1 MFVGRKE
8 ELEFLNE
15 KYNNHKAQM
24 IVLYGRRRIGKTEL
38 IKKLISERSG
48 IYYLAEQL
56 PEQLQLKKFS
66 EKVIDFFDEEVITTF
81 DDWEMLFRYLSHKKE
96 RFILAIDEF
105 PYLIE
110 KNSGLLSAFQKGWD
124 EYLINSGV
132 FLIISGSSMSVME
145 NSVLGYKSPL
155 YGRRTGQLLLK
166 PFSIQEIDEFFHRRL
181 SFEDLLRIWGTLDGV
196 PFYLHQFDDS
206 KGYYDNVREKVLN
219 PGEVLFSEAEF
230 LLNEELREPRNYF
243 AILRAI
249 SLGKRK
255 LGEIINDTG
264 IGKSSIIK
272 YMGVMDMLHLVER
285 EVPVGEDPNKSK
297 KGLYRISD
305 NYFRFFFR
313 YVFYYKDLI
322 LMDQQERIIETL
334 KDTESQFF
342 SLTYE
347 DLAKNLLNR
356 ISGDFYPEYE
366 RWWDRNSEIDLIGI
380 NREEKRAIFGEV
392 KWTNKPAGVDVLNSL
407 VTKTRTE
414 SWKEFE
420 YHSYIIFS
428 KAGFTS
434 ELLRISK
441 DSPEILLVKGIERIC

>member
-1 MFVGRKE
+1 
-8 ELEFLNE
+8 
-15 KYNNHKAQM
+15 
-24 IVLYGRRRIGKTEL
+24 
-38 IKKLISERSG
+38 
-48 IYYLAEQL
+48 
-56 PEQLQLKKFS
+56 
-66 EKVIDFFDEEVITTF
+66 
-81 DDWEMLFRYLSHKKE
+81 
-96 RFILAIDEF
+96 
-105 PYLIE
+105 
-110 KNSGLLSAFQKGWD
+110 
-124 EYLINSGV
+124 
-132 FLIISGSSMSVME
+132 
-145 NSVLGYKSPL
+145 
-155 YGRRTGQLLLK
+155 
-166 PFSIQEIDEFFHRRL
+166 
-181 SFEDLLRIWGTLDGV
+181 
-196 PFYLHQFDDS
+196 
-206 KGYYDNVREKVLN
+206 VLN

-264 IGKSSIIK
+264 IDKSSIIK

-334 KDTESQFF
+334 KNTESQFF

-356 ISGDFYPEYE
+356 ISGDFYPEYG

-407 VTKTRTE
+407 VAKTKTGK
-414 SWKEFE
+414 WKEFK
-420 YHSYIIFS
+420 YHSCIIFS